1 VKDERIRLVVLD
13 RMAATRD
20 AVRIVCEGARDLE
33 LVGEGAVG
41 AEPPALKEADVIVV
55 GVDESVA
62 TADLNGIRSR
72 FASSI
77 VLLVDEDDARGN
89 DLLRTGADAVVPKRA
104 PVSRIVSTIRDVAGG
119 GPRRHAPPG
128 REPPGTR
135 LSPRERQVLELLS
148 QGRTNR
154 EIAGELGIT
163 PRTASTHIAAIYRK
177 LGVSGRVDA
186 TRRALELR
194 LIPQRARPHT

>member
-1 VKDERIRLVVLD
+1 MKDERIRLVVLD

-20 AVRIVCEGARDLE
+20 AVRIMCEGARDLE

-41 AEPPALKEADVIVV
+41 AEPPTLEEADVIVV

-62 TADLNGIRSR
+62 KDDLSGLRSR
-72 FASSI
+72 STSSI
-77 VLLVDEDDARGN
+77 VLLVDEDDPRGT

-119 GPRRHAPPG
+119 GPRRHPPPG
-128 REPPGTR
+128 REPTGTR

-154 EIAGELGIT
+154 EIADELGIT